1 MASRTGAKARAAARK
16 QKDKWKAKRWFTIR
30 APRFPWNFKRIGETL
45 GEEETH
51 IVGRTYELTQQEF
64 DGDFS
69 KMHVKL
75 RFRVTECVGQD
86 ALTEFIGHTH
96 QSDHVRRQIRRYRGK
111 VDSVVDVVTEDGYL
125 VRLKPLLITE
135 RRIQSSVKSA
145 MRQKAKD
152 VILTS
157 ASRKTYANLQ
167 KALLGSELED
177 EIRNAVKT
185 IYPVRSA
192 VIRRSQLLQS
202 GVVSESGPTL
212 DEIHAEEQ
220 RQAAEMA
227 ARKAAALAAAGE
239 DDSDEVA
246 EEAGVLAAAE
256 ALEAVAEKVVE
267 TVEESEE
274 EVVEEASPEEAV
286 EESESTEAA
295 EADDANEEESEPEAS
310 DDDFSTL
317 PGVGPATAKK
327 LQDAGLNSFAALLEA
342 GVDGISEVK
351 GVSAALAGKII
362 DHLS

>member
-45 GEEETH
+45 GEEEQH
-51 IVGRTYELTQQEF
+51 VIGRTYELTQQEF

-86 ALTEFIGHTH
+86 ALTQFIGHTH

-111 VDSVVDVVTEDGYL
+111 VDGVVDVVTEDGYL

-135 RRIQSSVKSA
+135 RRIKSSVKAA
-145 MRQKAKD
+145 MRQKAQD

-185 IYPVRSA
+185 VYPVRSA

-220 RQAAEMA
+220 RQAAEVA

-239 DDSDEVA
+239 DGGDEVA

-274 EVVEEASPEEAV
+274 DG

-295 EADDANEEESEPEAS
+295 EADDAAEEETEPEAS
-310 DDDFSTL
+310 GDDFSTL

-342 GVDGISEVK
+342 GVDGISEIK

>member
-45 GEEETH
+45 GEEEQH
-51 IVGRTYELTQQEF
+51 VIGRTYELTQQEF

-86 ALTEFIGHTH
+86 ALTQFIGHTH

-111 VDSVVDVVTEDGYL
+111 VDGVVDVVTEDGYL

-135 RRIQSSVKSA
+135 RRIKSSVKAA
-145 MRQKAKD
+145 MRQKAQD

-185 IYPVRSA
+185 VYPVRSA

-220 RQAAEMA
+220 RQASEVA

-239 DDSDEVA
+239 DGGDEVA

-274 EVVEEASPEEAV
+274 DG

-295 EADDANEEESEPEAS
+295 EADDAAEEETEPEAS
-310 DDDFSTL
+310 GDDFSTL

-342 GVDGISEVK
+342 GVDGISEIK

>member
-1 MASRTGAKARAAARK
+1 
-16 QKDKWKAKRWFTIR
+16 
-30 APRFPWNFKRIGETL
+30 
-45 GEEETH
+45 
-51 IVGRTYELTQQEF
+51 
-64 DGDFS
+64 
-69 KMHVKL
+69 MHVKL

-86 ALTEFIGHTH
+86 ALTQFIGHTH

-111 VDSVVDVVTEDGYL
+111 VDGVVDVVTEDGYL

-135 RRIQSSVKSA
+135 RRIKSSVKSA
-145 MRQKAKD
+145 MRQKAQD

-185 IYPVRSA
+185 VYPVRSA

-220 RQAAEMA
+220 RQAAEVA

-239 DDSDEVA
+239 DGGDEVA

-274 EVVEEASPEEAV
+274 DG
-286 EESESTEAA
+286 EESESTEVA
-295 EADDANEEESEPEAS
+295 EADDAAEEETEPEAS
-310 DDDFSTL
+310 GDDFSTL

-327 LQDAGLNSFAALLEA
+327 LQDAGLGSFAALLEA

>member
-45 GEEETH
+45 GEEEQH
-51 IVGRTYELTQQEF
+51 VIGRTYELTQQEF

-86 ALTEFIGHTH
+86 ALTQFIGHTH

-111 VDSVVDVVTEDGYL
+111 VDGVVDVVTEDGYL

-135 RRIQSSVKSA
+135 RRIKSSVKAA
-145 MRQKAKD
+145 MRQKAQD

-185 IYPVRSA
+185 VYPVRSA

-220 RQAAEMA
+220 RQASEVA

-239 DDSDEVA
+239 DGGDEVA

-256 ALEAVAEKVVE
+256 ALEAVAENVVE

-274 EVVEEASPEEAV
+274 DG

-295 EADDANEEESEPEAS
+295 EADDAAEEETEPEAS
-310 DDDFSTL
+310 GDDFSTL

-327 LQDAGLNSFAALLEA
+327 LQDAGLGTFAALLEA
-342 GVDGISEVK
+342 GVDGISEIK

>member
-45 GEEETH
+45 GEEEQH
-51 IVGRTYELTQQEF
+51 VIGRTYELTQQEF

-86 ALTEFIGHTH
+86 ALTQFIGHTH

-111 VDSVVDVVTEDGYL
+111 VDGVVDVVTEDGYL
-125 VRLKPLLITE
+125 VRLKPLLITD
-135 RRIQSSVKSA
+135 RRIKSSVKSA
-145 MRQKAKD
+145 MRQKAQD

-185 IYPVRSA
+185 VYPVRSA

-220 RQAAEMA
+220 RQAAEVA

-239 DDSDEVA
+239 DGGDEVA

-274 EVVEEASPEEAV
+274 DG
-286 EESESTEAA
+286 EESESTEVA
-295 EADDANEEESEPEAS
+295 EADDAAEEETEPEAS
-310 DDDFSTL
+310 GDDFSTL

-327 LQDAGLNSFAALLEA
+327 LQDAGLGSFAALLEA

>member
-45 GEEETH
+45 GEEEQH
-51 IVGRTYELTQQEF
+51 VIGRTYELTQQEF

-86 ALTEFIGHTH
+86 ALTQFIGHTH

-111 VDSVVDVVTEDGYL
+111 VDGVVDVVTEDGYL

-135 RRIQSSVKSA
+135 RRIKSSVKAA
-145 MRQKAKD
+145 MRQKAQD

-185 IYPVRSA
+185 VYPVRSA

-220 RQAAEMA
+220 RQAAEVA

-239 DDSDEVA
+239 DGDDEVA

-274 EVVEEASPEEAV
+274 DG

-295 EADDANEEESEPEAS
+295 EADDAAEEETEPEAS
-310 DDDFSTL
+310 GDDFSTL

-327 LQDAGLNSFAALLEA
+327 LQDAGLGSFAALLEA
-342 GVDGISEVK
+342 GVEGISEVK

>member
-45 GEEETH
+45 GEEEQH
-51 IVGRTYELTQQEF
+51 VIGRTYELTQQEF

-86 ALTEFIGHTH
+86 ALTQFIGHTH

-111 VDSVVDVVTEDGYL
+111 VDGVVDVVTEDGYL

-135 RRIQSSVKSA
+135 RRIKSSVKSA
-145 MRQKAKD
+145 MRQKAQD

-185 IYPVRSA
+185 VYPVRSA

-220 RQAAEMA
+220 RQAAEVA

-239 DDSDEVA
+239 DGGDEVA

-274 EVVEEASPEEAV
+274 DG

-295 EADDANEEESEPEAS
+295 EADDAAEEETEPEAS
-310 DDDFSTL
+310 GDDFSTL

-327 LQDAGLNSFAALLEA
+327 LQDAGLGTFAALLEA

>member
-45 GEEETH
+45 GEEEQH
-51 IVGRTYELTQQEF
+51 VIGRTYELTQQEF

-86 ALTEFIGHTH
+86 ALTQFIGHTH

-111 VDSVVDVVTEDGYL
+111 VDGVVDVVTEDGYL

-135 RRIQSSVKSA
+135 RRIKSSVKAA
-145 MRQKAKD
+145 MRQKAQD

-185 IYPVRSA
+185 VYPVRSA

-220 RQAAEMA
+220 RQASEVA

-239 DDSDEVA
+239 DGGDEVA

-256 ALEAVAEKVVE
+256 ALEAVAENVVE

-274 EVVEEASPEEAV
+274 DG

-295 EADDANEEESEPEAS
+295 EADDAAEEETEPEAS
-310 DDDFSTL
+310 GDDFSTL

-342 GVDGISEVK
+342 GVDGISEIK

>member
-45 GEEETH
+45 GEEEQH
-51 IVGRTYELTQQEF
+51 VIGRTYELTQQEF

-86 ALTEFIGHTH
+86 ALTQFIGHTH

-111 VDSVVDVVTEDGYL
+111 VDGVVDVVTEDGYL
-125 VRLKPLLITE
+125 VRLKPLLITD
-135 RRIQSSVKSA
+135 RRIKSSVKSA
-145 MRQKAKD
+145 MRQKAQD

-177 EIRNAVKT
+177 EVRNAVKT
-185 IYPVRSA
+185 VYPVRSA

-220 RQAAEMA
+220 RQAAEVA

-239 DDSDEVA
+239 DGGDEVA

-267 TVEESEE
+267 TVEESEKDG
-274 EVVEEASPEEAV
+274 
-286 EESESTEAA
+286 EESESTEAV
-295 EADDANEEESEPEAS
+295 EADDSAEEKTEPEAS
-310 DDDFSTL
+310 GDDFSSL

-327 LQDAGLNSFAALLEA
+327 LQDAGLGTFAALLEA

-362 DHLS
+362 DNLS

>member
-45 GEEETH
+45 GEEEQH
-51 IVGRTYELTQQEF
+51 VIGRTYELTQQEF

-86 ALTEFIGHTH
+86 ALTQFIGHTH

-111 VDSVVDVVTEDGYL
+111 VDGVVDVVTEDGYL

-135 RRIQSSVKSA
+135 RRIQSSVKAA
-145 MRQKAKD
+145 MRQKAQD

-220 RQAAEMA
+220 RQASEVA

-239 DDSDEVA
+239 DGEDEVA

-274 EVVEEASPEEAV
+274 DG
-286 EESESTEAA
+286 EESKSTETA
-295 EADDANEEESEPEAS
+295 EADDAVEEETEPEVS
-310 DDDFSTL
+310 GDDFSTL

-342 GVDGISEVK
+342 GVDGISEIK

>member
-45 GEEETH
+45 GEEEQH
-51 IVGRTYELTQQEF
+51 VIGRTYELTQQEF

-86 ALTEFIGHTH
+86 ALTQFIGHTH

-111 VDSVVDVVTEDGYL
+111 VDGVVDVVTEDGYL

-135 RRIQSSVKSA
+135 RRIKSSVKSA
-145 MRQKAKD
+145 MRQKAQD

-185 IYPVRSA
+185 VYPVRSA

-220 RQAAEMA
+220 RQAAEVA

-239 DDSDEVA
+239 DGGDEVA

-267 TVEESEE
+267 TVEESEDG
-274 EVVEEASPEEAV
+274 

-295 EADDANEEESEPEAS
+295 EADDAAEEETEPEAS
-310 DDDFSTL
+310 GDDFSTL

-327 LQDAGLNSFAALLEA
+327 LQDAGLGTFAALLEA